1 MANRIV
7 PFNRQGVIGLETI
20 DARIV
25 NNTLTYTF
33 EAHPY
38 VNTPFNGLLLVHLQS
53 PSPADLTPDMP
64 VFFETRGITGSR
76 KAVTKAGNEPLTAA
90 DITIPSYNLFFYDFN
105 KGVVEAVSGVVTLS

>member
-20 DARIV
+20 DAKIV

-38 VNTPFNGLLLVHLQS
+38 VNTPFNGLLLIHLQS
-53 PSPADLTPDMP
+53 TSPAELTPDMP
-64 VFFETRGITGSR
+64 VYFETRGVTGSR
-76 KAVTKAGNEPLTAA
+76 RAVTKAGGEPLTAA
-90 DITIPSYNLFFYDFN
+90 DITIPCYSLFFYDFN
-105 KGVVEAVSGVVTLS
+105 RNVLEAVSGVINLQ